1 MVSIHP
7 LPEKGSSDALVEKGV
22 LAETPAGGR
31 YEVAI
36 PSMADWLQDQMGA

>member
-1 MVSIHP
+1 MCRRAP
-7 LPEKGSSDALVEKGV
+7 DETDEGFERALVEKDV

-36 PSMADWLQDQMGA
+36 PSMADWLQD